1 VIDFTDPRM
10 ALEDSGPLVTG
21 HRARHGG
28 RQDDAPDVAATQ
40 RMAARGSH
48 QADPENADVTTR
60 SRRRGA
66 WRKGTGVDEELWPA
80 EEFGGVSDEQFW
92 DDLAADRPLATTA
105 RTAQPDT
112 AARRLPDASRIPDLP
127 PGAGRLPD
135 LPPGNPG
142 RQAAGRGTG
151 DGPETH
157 PQPRLRPD
165 DRMAAQPA
173 VAAMPPS
180 SGPVHPVRTGY
191 QAPSGPSPAATGAQE
206 DPLTSPA
213 YALRPKG
220 AVDGRSPQSSRRSM
234 DANGGDTGRP
244 RPETSW
250 AAPLPS
256 DRSWPGPSASGG
268 TIASPAYR
276 PVPAD
281 GNRGSTAYLYQQQPS
296 GEPLHSSTPPYGERY
311 GYPDPAGQAGRA
323 GSPGDASGGWNPGQ
337 EGGHGDA
344 SRGPRPAYPPA
355 NGYRAPYE
363 GGYDRR

>member
-1 VIDFTDPRM
+1 MRNCGRPRSS
-10 ALEDSGPLVTG
+10 AEFPTSSSGMTWRPTG
-21 HRARHGG
+21 
-28 RQDDAPDVAATQ
+28 P
-40 RMAARGSH
+40 
-48 QADPENADVTTR
+48 
-60 SRRRGA
+60 
-66 WRKGTGVDEELWPA
+66 WP
-80 EEFGGVSDEQFW
+80 
-92 DDLAADRPLATTA
+92 RPP
-105 RTAQPDT
+105 AQP
-112 AARRLPDASRIPDLP
+112 SRTPR
-127 PGAGRLPD
+127 PGGCRMPGRIPD

-220 AVDGRSPQSSRRSM
+220 AVDGRSPQSSRRSI

-311 GYPDPAGQAGRA
+311 GYPDPAGQAGPGRQPRGCERRLEPRPGGRPRRREP
-323 GSPGDASGGWNPGQ
+323 GSASGL
-337 EGGHGDA
+337 
-344 SRGPRPAYPPA
+344 PARQRLPCSL
-355 NGYRAPYE
+355 RA